1 MKARDLLR
9 AVEQY
14 TSLKQYASSNPE
26 EALQKLSDE
35 QLKTAVRVSAELFST
50 TKKEAE
56 RRGIWDE
63 LIKGLKV
70 K

>member
-9 AVEQY
+9 AVESYSQM
-14 TSLKQYASSNPE
+14 NPE

-35 QLKTAVRVSAELFST
+35 QFRTMMLTVAEVFRT
-50 TKKEAE
+50 MKAEAI

-63 LIKGLKV
+63 LKGTKV